1 LTRAARADVIVAG
14 AGLVGCLAA
23 AELARSGRRVVV
35 VAVTPGEAPP
45 LGVVPSGPTLAYADA
60 VARFGREPA
69 RELWSLQ
76 REARGALRRLLA
88 GWRGP
93 FDERA
98 AGGFLV
104 AHTRA
109 EGLALADSEDL
120 LREDGFAGEFL
131 DNYMLEA
138 RFDVRGLA
146 AGYWAEDESDL
157 DGRAVAQA
165 ARAAALEAGVAFA
178 GPVAPSRLHLA
189 ADGVR
194 AETDDK
200 PLRAPAAVIATAAAR
215 ERLPGLGPRAG
226 TSGRH
231 GIRVPAP
238 PEALLPWPVRALD
251 GRFAW
256 TVAGGA
262 VTFDAYATA
271 DPAVLLSAHLPAL
284 ARPHESAV
292 ASAGAVSFDGLPL
305 CGPVPGLP
313 AVAVLGARPD
323 LGWLPLLPGWAVSS
337 LLTGRDTTPALL
349 RAARE
354 PSAML

>member
-1 LTRAARADVIVAG
+1 MRRAARADVIVVG
-14 AGLVGCLAA
+14 AGLTGCLAA
-23 AELARSGRRVVV
+23 AELARNGRRVVM
-35 VAVTPGEAPP
+35 VALTPEEAPP
-45 LGVVPSGPTLAYADA
+45 LGVVPSGPALAYAEA

-76 REARGALRRLLA
+76 REARGALRRLLT

-104 AHTRA
+104 ARTRP

-157 DGRAVAQA
+157 DGRAVAEA
-165 ARAAALEAGVAFA
+165 ARAAALEAGVACA
-178 GPVAPSRLHLA
+178 GPVAPARIHVA

-194 AETDDK
+194 VETDDK
-200 PLRAPAAVIATAAAR
+200 PVRAPAAVIATAAAL

-231 GIRVPAP
+231 RIRVPVP
-238 PEALLPWPVRALD
+238 PEASLPWPVRALD

-256 TVAGGA
+256 TVAGA
-262 VTFDAYATA
+262 ALTFDASAAA
-271 DPAVLLSAHLPAL
+271 DAAALLSQHLPPL
-284 ARPHESAV
+284 ARPHESAPD
-292 ASAGAVSFDGLPL
+292 SAGAVSFDGLPL
-305 CGPVPGLP
+305 CGPLPGFP
-313 AVAVLGARPD
+313 AVAALGAWPD

-349 RAARE
+349 RAARG